1 MWPADESAEA
11 EIVIREIPDSSFD
24 PEDIEEVIVDNA
36 DDTITEI
43 TIVENEENNNLEE
56 TIDTILEENT
66 DQPHDSFFTT
76 TRKHKLLGT
85 ALFVDYVNRQ

>member
-1 MWPADESAEA
+1 MASAHTFERS
-11 EIVIREIPDSSFD
+11 IREFL
-24 PEDIEEVIVDNA
+24 A
-36 DDTITEI
+36 FAR
-43 TIVENEENNNLEE
+43 VEAGLAASTLEAYARDLNDL
-56 TIDTILEENT
+56 TDVT